1 MAVNIEALRKM
12 GTSDLRELNSAIVAE
27 INERNR
33 NRQRDLVR
41 QFRTGDKAAFKCSR
55 TGRMVNVR
63 VDRLN
68 TKTIGCTEL
77 NSDGSLTMKTWRVS
91 PGLLVSVAA

>member
-1 MAVNIEALRKM
+1 MAVNTDALRKM
-12 GTSDLRELNSAIVAE
+12 TTLDLRELNGAIVAE

-41 QFRTGDKAAFKCSR
+41 QFRTG
-55 TGRMVNVR
+55 RMVNVR
-63 VDRLN
+63 VDRFN

-77 NSDGSLTMKTWRVS
+77 NSDGSLTMKTWRGS
-91 PGLLVSVAA
+91 PGLLVSIAA